1 MESFKEYYELREEA
15 KYAEQMLNEDPLTIA
30 ASVLGYA
37 LVGLALGWGGALIVQ
52 GYSKLANKTIQGI
65 RKAIRKITGKDK
77 SAGEVNKAVRELK
90 TDNKTKIQKEKQDDE
105 RKKYINDFNEVFKA
119 IEEKDAAKTKEALKG
134 VKVDPKVVNRM
145 VILEATKVFGEPPL
159 HYGNTGNETYLF
171 IKKVL
176 GMKPAQAASFVVKEA
191 FKNLG
196 TDLVQDVEKIGD

>member
-1 MESFKEYYELREEA
+1 MKSFKEYYELREEA
-15 KYAEQMLNEDPLTIA
+15 EYAEQMLNEDPLTIA